1 MTETTPS
8 LLNNVITRLTM
19 SGSETT
25 SESKTSWRRSNL
37 TPIQK
42 AVLVQEFRRA
52 LTEMLK
58 SERQDSGPTLEQRL
72 AVMNARTLAQAILPR
87 RILVKATEVAFA
99 EADKPL
105 KETKRL

>member
-1 MTETTPS
+1 
-8 LLNNVITRLTM
+8 
-19 SGSETT
+19 
-25 SESKTSWRRSNL
+25 
-37 TPIQK
+37 
-42 AVLVQEFRRA
+42 
-52 LTEMLK
+52 MLK